1 MNPGLKNI
9 SRYCRMVAITVLL
22 CLAANH
28 LQATHLMGGELTY
41 SYDGDGPD
49 GKFYTVNLI
58 IYRYCD
64 NTNGTPAPLDQSM
77 LLGIYFNSLSGA
89 PGSLD
94 WYLTESIPLSS
105 TEFVTASTA
114 NSNCSFQ
121 TTACIQK
128 GVYNATIYLPDN
140 ISGYHLIVERCCRN
154 GNIINLDNPGD
165 AGMTFYAFVP
175 PGIINSSPQI
185 ADVSAPYVCTG
196 DTVTVVNNAYD
207 PDGDSLVYSFVVP
220 YNGYSSTLD
229 PVPDPQFSNNPYQL
243 PIPDVTY
250 ASGYSQAQILGAG
263 GSTFINSSSGLTKYF
278 FPQQGFYVVAIE
290 IKEYRNGVLISS
302 TRRDLQF
309 VSIACTPNSTPQISA
324 AGSGGVYSVVEGQ
337 QICFNVSFND
347 ADGDSLFLTASGPL
361 LDPAVVIP
369 TGFIADK
376 KGLGV
381 VSSQFCWNTT
391 CGMSRPAP
399 YQFTVTVNDNGCP
412 EKSTSQVFS
421 IYVEPVSASLVPTVS
436 IAQDPPGTICQ
447 GSQVSFIASGTLV
460 GTAPQYEWFVNGQPT
475 GVTDTVFTSATLMDG
490 DIITAS
496 VISNAPCLFTNSGTS
511 PPYVVNI
518 DPQPAPVVD
527 ITSNP
532 STVLCP
538 QQICLFTAN
547 VSNGGLNPGYQWHIN
562 GSPAGTNQPL
572 FTAANP
578 AGIMSVYI
586 TVTPTTG
593 CAPQNSDTIT
603 FNIQPFL
610 SPEATITAT
619 ATDSICPGQEV
630 IFIAGSSQTGNAPV
644 YSWSLNG
651 SPLGITSDT
660 LVLGNL
666 NENDV
671 VNVSVTSTYPCLS
684 PSFAYAQPLVY
695 HIYPPLTADLT
706 DGPIELCT
714 GQRVGLQMITDG
726 GDPSTYQYSW
736 SNNTTFTDS
745 NSFIPTYS
753 GYYYAT
759 ADDDCYDVLTDSI
772 YISLLPVP
780 VSDFIWSPELPSVF
794 FPDVQFTDLSYDAV
808 SWFWDFGDGTTID
821 EQHPAHRYTR
831 FGELPVTLIVYND
844 EGCSDTTSK
853 LIEIEKIITGY
864 FPNSFT
870 PNGDGVNDFFGPAG
884 FLTGGHSMTVFNR
897 WGQIVYSTSTSGW
910 WDGNGSDGK
919 PAPIGVY
926 SFTASFQD
934 EKPRKLKT
942 GTLTLIR

>member
-9 SRYCRMVAITVLL
+9 SRYCRIVAVTVLL

-41 SYDGDGPD
+41 RYDGDGPD

-94 WYLTESIPLSS
+94 WYLTESIPLSY

-128 GVYNATIYLPDN
+128 GVYNATIYLPDS

-154 GNIINLDNPGD
+154 GNIINLNNPGD

-175 PGIINSSPQI
+175 PGIINSSPQL
-185 ADVSAPYVCTG
+185 ADVSAPYVCSG

-220 YNGYSSTLD
+220 YNGYSSALD

-250 ASGYSQAQILGAG
+250 ASGYFQAQILGAG

-278 FPQQGFYVVAIE
+278 FPQQGFYAVAVE
-290 IKEYRNGVLISS
+290 IKEYRNGLLISS

-324 AGSGGVYSVVEGQ
+324 AGNGGVYSVVEGQ

-369 TGFIADK
+369 AGFIADT
-376 KGLGV
+376 KGLGA
-381 VSSQFCWNTT
+381 VSSQFCWTTT

-421 IYVEPVSASLVPTVS
+421 IFVEPVSASLVPTVS

-460 GTAPQYEWFVNGQPT
+460 GTAPQYEWFVNGIST
-475 GVTDTVFTSATLMDG
+475 GVVDAIYISSGLTDG
-490 DIITAS
+490 DIITVN
-496 VISNAPCLFTNSGTS
+496 VISNAACLFSNNGVS
-511 PPYVVNI
+511 PPYVVSI

-532 STVLCP
+532 SSVLCP

-547 VSNGGLNPGYQWHIN
+547 VTNGGINPSYQWNIN
-562 GSPAGTNQPL
+562 GSPTGTNQSI

-578 AGIMSVYI
+578 AGIMSVYV
-586 TVTPTTG
+586 TVNPATG
-593 CAPQNSDTIT
+593 CVAQNSDTIT

-630 IFIAGSSQTGNAPV
+630 IFIAGSSQTGNTPI

-671 VNVSVTSTYPCLS
+671 VNVSVTSAYPCLS
-684 PSFAYAQPLVY
+684 PSFAYAQPLEY
-695 HIYPPLTADLT
+695 HLYSPLTANLT
-706 DGPIELCT
+706 DGPVELCT
-714 GQRVGLQMITDG
+714 GERINLLMEAAG
-726 GDPSTYQYSW
+726 GNSSTYQFTW
-736 SNNTTFTDS
+736 SNSTSLNGYND
-745 NSFIPTYS
+745 FIPTLS
-753 GYYYAT
+753 GYYFAT
-759 ADDDCYDVLTDSI
+759 ADDACYDPVSDSI
-772 YISLLPVP
+772 YIGLLPVP
-780 VSDFIWSPELPSVF
+780 VSDFTWSPEAPSVF
-794 FPDVQFTDLSYDAV
+794 FPDVQFTDQSYDAV
-808 SWFWDFGDGTTID
+808 TWIWNFGDGFTSD
-821 EQHPAHRYTR
+821 EQHPAHQFNV
-831 FGELPVTLIVYND
+831 FGEIPVKLVTINDAGCTDTIV
-844 EGCSDTTSK
+844 K
-853 LIEIEKIITGY
+853 LIDIEKIITGY
-864 FPNSFT
+864 LPNSFT
-870 PNGDGVNDFFGPAG
+870 PNGDGINDYFGPAG
-884 FLTGGHSMTVFNR
+884 FLTGGHNMTIFNR
-897 WGQIVYSTSTSGW
+897 WGQIIFSTSESELW
-910 WDGNGSDGK
+910 NGNGDDGL
-919 PAPIGVY
+919 PVPSGVY
-926 SFTASFQD
+926 GYTVTFRD
-934 EKPRKLKT
+934 ELPQRLRK